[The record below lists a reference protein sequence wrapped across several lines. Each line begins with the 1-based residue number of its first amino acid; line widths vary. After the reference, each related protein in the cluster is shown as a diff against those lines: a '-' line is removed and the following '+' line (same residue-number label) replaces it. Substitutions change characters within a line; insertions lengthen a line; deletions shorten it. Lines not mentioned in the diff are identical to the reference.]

1 MIVRYGDQEVSC
13 LVRQTA
19 AITGRIRIHVYPNG
33 DVEIE
38 APGDKET
45 GQIRAAAQ
53 RRA

>member
-19 AITGRIRIHVYPNG
+19 TVTGRIRIHVYPSG

-38 APGDKET
+38 APENKDPD
-45 GQIRAAAQ
+45 QIRAAAQ
-53 RRA
+53 RRG